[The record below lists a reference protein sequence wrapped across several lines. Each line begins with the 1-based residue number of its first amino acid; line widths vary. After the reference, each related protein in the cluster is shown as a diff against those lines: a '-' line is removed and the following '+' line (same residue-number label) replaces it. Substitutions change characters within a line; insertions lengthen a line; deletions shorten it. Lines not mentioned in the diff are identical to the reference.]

1 MSVFI
6 FKDGGFM
13 KKYSTSN
20 LFLAQ
25 LYIVDKIWYS
35 TDDCYG
41 KRLGNFFDFAIV
53 RRVGSEKVMYRGSEV
68 DVPLY
73 KDILTNI
80 KYSAKGL
87 FEKQVYINE
96 ELLVSLNTLT
106 KAEKMDKTDLI
117 RILADARNNMAN
129 EIQKEEQLQ
138 EVELILEKL
147 RVELGE
153 EKFEE
158 ITSSISKI
166 LYLLEV
172 AEKAKSKVKTR
183 KKEM

>member
-1 MSVFI
+1 
-6 FKDGGFM
+6 M
-13 KKYSTSN
+13 KKYN
-20 LFLAQ
+20 VNGLFLTQ

-41 KRLGNFFDFAIV
+41 KRLGKFFDFAIV
-53 RRVGSEKVMYRGSEV
+53 KCVGSEKVMYRGSEV

-80 KYSAKGL
+80 RYSSKGMY
-87 FEKQVYINE
+87 EKQIYINE

-106 KAEKMDKTDLI
+106 TTEKLYKTDLI
-117 RILADARNNMAN
+117 RILANARNNMAN

-138 EVELILEKL
+138 VVELILERL

-158 ITSSISKI
+158 MTDSLSEIIYS
-166 LYLLEV
+166 LEIV
-172 AEKAKSKVKTR
+172 EKVKSKVKTR